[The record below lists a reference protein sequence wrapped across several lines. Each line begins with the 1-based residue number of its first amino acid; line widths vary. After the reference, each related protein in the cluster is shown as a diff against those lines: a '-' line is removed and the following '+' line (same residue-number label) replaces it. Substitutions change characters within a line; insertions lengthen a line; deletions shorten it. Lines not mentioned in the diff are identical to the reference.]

1 MEISFTDIWP
11 VVKPTSCYVQL
22 FWVTEGNFR
31 IQFRF
36 FESCGNCCMQSSPET
51 IPNVRSFWKWGRGNK
66 NLTANDK
73 KQKTFAILLLQTCP
87 ACTTSIFLVTV
98 DRRFNNNRWTLHLQ
112 NELLCRC
119 AESITNAELP
129 CFVLLVALLL
139 CLVLENSQQQTGR
152 TTSRLLLTQHR
163 GGCASKTE
171 LVASL
176 YKYMSDC
183 ALLKK

>member
-1 MEISFTDIWP
+1 MGIAACSLHLKAYQTSEFLE
-11 VVKPTSCYVQL
+11 VGEGEQKPHS
-22 FWVTEGNFR
+22 R
-31 IQFRF
+31 R
-36 FESCGNCCMQSSPET
+36 
-51 IPNVRSFWKWGRGNK
+51 
-66 NLTANDK
+66 
-73 KQKTFAILLLQTCP
+73 QKTTFAILLLQTCP

-163 GGCASKTE
+163 GGCASKTD